1 MVTTKSEDVTKL
13 KYSAEN
19 SVFEKVFD
27 NLSLEFVWEG
37 VGWGWAL
44 IRGWAFI
51 NFFCL

>member
-44 IRGWAFI
+44 I